1 MGEDEGAGKRSSL
14 AGTMAS
20 INSWLTSSHKTRWLL
35 GDQELEKR
43 RAACYEKSLG
53 EIERYKPES
62 ASTSAADNP
71 VAVSLE
77 EQKQLLSSEEE
88 RRLRGLR
95 NAQLHSLLL
104 CMSLG
109 SARPRA

>member
-1 MGEDEGAGKRSSL
+1 MGAGKRSSL

-62 ASTSAADNP
+62 SSTSAADNP

-77 EQKQLLSSEEE
+77 EQKQLLSYYEKTLSFCCLILSKSEPSV
-88 RRLRGLR
+88 RRRGHW
-95 NAQLHSLLL
+95 NQSFH
-104 CMSLG
+104 
-109 SARPRA
+109 SAR